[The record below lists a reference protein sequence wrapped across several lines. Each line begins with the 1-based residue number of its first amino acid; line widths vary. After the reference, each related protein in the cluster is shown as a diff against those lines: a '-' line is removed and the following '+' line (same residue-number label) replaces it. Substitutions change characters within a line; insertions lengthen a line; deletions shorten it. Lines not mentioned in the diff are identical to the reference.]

1 MTDKL
6 TPKSMKDQYDHQWNV
21 FCKKNHD
28 YGNSFE
34 KSLDTFGLVAGVV
47 RMNDKFERLVS
58 LNDPSKDA
66 QIASESLVD
75 TLEDLSNYAAMAA
88 CWLKRKKER
97 NWAKERLTAIKKEG
111 VPVCKELED
120 AILKSVDD
128 KIKSADIYSRDIP
141 SNKIIGIQLVGR
153 GNGKSASVQQAIKEA
168 LDKDA
173 VGGDIKIEDVKDP
186 KQFIRDVIKQIT
198 DTVVMKQNKGDHLKY
213 MDISD
218 NAGRMAKC
226 IVDNNIGRNQYMGII
241 SNYWHKHANIPVP
254 LREFIY
260 GVITRHIYYTEKSL
274 NSDDLKWDHTG
285 AKILA
290 KGKPKSIDIESG
302 EIIYKKPEFSG
313 IHLLDPEKLELNLEV
328 DRDKLFE
335 ISNALHPSNLPKSV
349 KVNYCHKALY
359 EFPDGIDT
367 IASYLQQLSKEEAKK
382 ENDRVMLD
390 MMLSRIEKGE
400 VVRIVANGDGSFTT
414 YFEKT
419 DGPFDKIV
427 DKEEEVFR
435 TTADVKIDGQNGSSV
450 TFTDGNGIFSFGNGV
465 TARSLKGFTLGANPD
480 EITKSL
486 NEKRKDAGF
495 DPVNGEED
503 DR

>member
-34 KSLDTFGLVAGVV
+34 KSLDTFGLVAGIV
-47 RMNDKFERLVS
+47 RMNDKFERLLS
-58 LNDPSKDA
+58 LTGGDKDA

-88 CWLKRKKER
+88 CWLKRKHEQ
-97 NWAKERLTAIKKEG
+97 NWAKERITAIKKEG

-141 SNKIIGIQLVGR
+141 SGKIIGIQLVGR
-153 GNGKSASVQQAIKEA
+153 GNGKSASVQQVIKEA
-168 LDKDA
+168 LDK
-173 VGGDIKIEDVKDP
+173 P
-186 KQFIRDVIKQIT
+186 KFDGIRLF
-198 DTVVMKQNKGDHLKY
+198 G
-213 MDISD
+213 
-218 NAGRMAKC
+218 
-226 IVDNNIGRNQYMGII
+226 
-241 SNYWHKHANIPVP
+241 
-254 LREFIY
+254 
-260 GVITRHIYYTEKSL
+260 
-274 NSDDLKWDHTG
+274 
-285 AKILA
+285 
-290 KGKPKSIDIESG
+290 
-302 EIIYKKPEFSG
+302 
-313 IHLLDPEKLELNLEV
+313 PEKLELNLEV
-328 DRDKLFE
+328 DQDKLFE
-335 ISNALHPSNLPKSV
+335 ISNAL
-349 KVNYCHKALY
+349 
-359 EFPDGIDT
+359 
-367 IASYLQQLSKEEAKK
+367 LSKEEAKK

-427 DKEEEVFR
+427 DKEDESIFHEREGWEEEVFR